1 MNRTCSLPVHI
12 KIGFFS
18 GIILFA
24 CTACSLKSNVSSV
37 NGKVTSNTVT
47 TTTTVAQ
54 SELDAI
60 ATNSAYVN
68 WRVARTFSLVELEA
82 RRRDSG
88 WQGAKL
94 SALPIV
100 IYDAYGNPEYY
111 EYRVTKGGVDI
122 AAITCVAKKTH
133 GGPIAYV
140 LPTAPDYS
148 SLSVS
153 SSRRLIANGYPRVAV
168 ATVKRAGIRVKDA
181 EDVTGTNVDVEE
193 DPLEYALQN
202 PELLT
207 NTNLT
212 LDMITNAA
220 SALIQ
225 SNLNS
230 WSNVDASLTNFLIA
244 STNDDVMEMIGT
256 VLATQQQQ
264 NAPRRKA
271 VNFTGPGGGRVITG
285 FTGKP
290 GGWWDHNY
298 LGTSNALNWNA
309 TQFSGSPWWQSYW
322 WCGPVDVGMM
332 MYYYYLHGDITYAEL
347 SRIIDVTSFH
357 QTKFTNLI
365 HVSASIN
372 NPVVITNETNLSL
385 PIYSGGFMQ
394 PTYQLLFN
402 SNSNVSIQNI
412 DISDISYTSGS
423 FCGVSKKLLTNG
435 YNFTFTLE
443 GDGGTVQ
450 CKLLYVINY
459 HPANC
464 NDTNCAIKLSG
475 NYISDTW
482 ISTNISTS
490 GMNYG
495 SSGNPLYYLINT
507 SSGTNNTLDNVEVLN
522 PIYTGGSVTSCS
534 VSNVTSGKMI
544 SFQLSGIGGSLNY
557 DLRYYITFNPTNYD
571 DTNMYVMLCGDYCA
585 VENYSCNNP
594 SYALDQNGYS
604 NLCSVMGISDPNNA
618 SGINGATFG
627 WNISSGV
634 SWISDNKI
642 SFYTYYP
649 IMDSVTSLVGL
660 DSWTSGTR
668 SIEAD
673 DPFQSVRTGFTPWS
687 GINDGAL
694 HYRTGVGYRDNSTW
708 VDEAQVYLESHT
720 FDFWGVCIVVY
731 YPVIDIICQYFEKR
745 YFLYVDDGAEG
756 AYVNNNLMDR
766 EYPATTDGSYMTN
779 LFWEN
784 KNTTLEYLICQYNF
798 RSR

>member
-1 MNRTCSLPVHI
+1 MNRTCSIPVYF
-12 KIGFFS
+12 KIGIFF
-18 GIILFA
+18 GLLLFI
-24 CTACSLKSNVSSV
+24 CTSCSLKSNISSV
-37 NGKVTSNTVT
+37 NGKATSNTVVT
-47 TTTTVAQ
+47 TTPAAQ
-54 SELDAI
+54 AELDAI

-82 RRRDSG
+82 RRKDSG

-100 IYDAYGNPEYY
+100 IYDSYGNPEYY
-111 EYRVTKGGVDI
+111 EYRVSKGGADI

-153 SSRRLIANGYPRVAV
+153 GSRRLIANGYPRVAV

-244 STNDDVMEMIGT
+244 STNDAVMEMIGA

-290 GGWWDHNY
+290 GGWWDHNCM
-298 LGTSNALNWNA
+298 SNSNVLNWNA
-309 TQFSGSPWWQSYW
+309 AQEFPSSFMKYF
-322 WCGPVDVGMM
+322 WCGPVDVGMI
-332 MYYYYLHGDITYAEL
+332 MYYYYLHGDISYAEL
-347 SRIIDVTSFH
+347 SKIIDVTSFH
-357 QTKFTNLI
+357 QMIFTNII

-372 NPVVITNETNLSL
+372 NPQIITNETNLSL

-402 SNSNVSIQNI
+402 SNSNVSIQDI
-412 DISDISYTSGS
+412 EISDISYTSGS

-450 CKLLYVINY
+450 CKLLYVIKY

-464 NDTNCAIKLSG
+464 SDTYCAIKLSG
-475 NYISDTW
+475 NYIADTW

-495 SSGNPLYYLINT
+495 SSGNPIYYLIST
-507 SSGTNNTLDNVEVLN
+507 LGETNNVLNNVEVVN
-522 PIYTGGSVTSCS
+522 PVYTGGTINSYL
-534 VSNVTSGKMI
+534 VSNITSGSAI
-544 SFQLSGIGGSLNY
+544 SFQLNGIGGNLSY
-557 DLRYYITFNPTNYD
+557 DLYYYLTYNPTNID
-571 DTNMYVMLCGDYCA
+571 DTNIDLMFYGDYCTN
-585 VENYSCNNP
+585 EQYSCNNP
-594 SYALDQNGYS
+594 SYSLDQNGYS
-604 NLCSVMGISDPNNA
+604 NLCSIMGISNPNDA
-618 SGINGATFG
+618 SGINGASFG
-627 WNISSGV
+627 WNITTGIAWV
-634 SWISDNKI
+634 SDNKI
-642 SFYTYYP
+642 YFYTYYP
-649 IMDSVTSLVGL
+649 VMDGVTSLVGL

-673 DPFQSVRTGFTPWS
+673 DPFLSVRTGFTPWT
-687 GINDGAL
+687 GINNGDM
-694 HYRTGVGYRDNSTW
+694 HYRVGVGYRDNSTW
-708 VDEAQVYLESHT
+708 VDQAQVYLESHT
-720 FDFWGVCIVVY
+720 FDFWGVCIVVF
-731 YPVIDIICQYFEKR
+731 YPVIDIICQYFESR
-745 YFLYVDDGAEG
+745 YFLYVDDGDEG
-756 AYVNNNLMDR
+756 NYVGDNLANR
-766 EYPATTDGSYMTN
+766 EYPYNTDSTYMNN

-784 KNTTLEYLICQYNF
+784 KNTTLEYLIMQYNY
-798 RSR
+798 RLR